1 MKIVSGS
8 PKQSIVGSSAAQ
20 YVPQVISTPYFPMA
34 YPRDYGIE
42 HILTCEADNC
52 QVRLD
57 FTDFQLGLA
66 STLEIFDS
74 NGQML
79 DSYTGEHF
87 RPPITVSSG
96 KSLLLQFRGNSATG
110 VGFRAEVSFV
120 SSKQLKDERLVPY
133 TGK

>member
-1 MKIVSGS
+1 M
-8 PKQSIVGSSAAQ
+8 
-20 YVPQVISTPYFPMA
+20 T

-52 QVRLD
+52 HVRLD
-57 FTDFQLGLA
+57 FTDFQLGLT

-87 RPPITVSSG
+87 RPPIIISSG
-96 KSLLLQFRGNSATG
+96 KSLLLQFRGNGNTG
-110 VGFRAEVSFV
+110 AGFRAEVTFISA
-120 SSKQLKDERLVPY
+120 KQLKEDRLLPY
-133 TGK
+133 TGNN

>member
-1 MKIVSGS
+1 MRIVSGS
-8 PKQSIVGSSAAQ
+8 PKQSIVGNGSTKSQ
-20 YVPQVISTPYFPMA
+20 PQVISTPYFPMA

-57 FTDFQLGLA
+57 FTDFQLGLT

>member
-1 MKIVSGS
+1 M
-8 PKQSIVGSSAAQ
+8 P
-20 YVPQVISTPYFPMA
+20 

-57 FTDFQLGLA
+57 FTDFQLALT

-79 DSYTGEHF
+79 DSYNGEHF
-87 RPPITVSSG
+87 RPPIIISSG
-96 KSLLLQFRGNSATG
+96 KSLLLQFRGNGVTG
-110 VGFRAEVSFV
+110 VGFRAEVTFV
-120 SSKQLKDERLVPY
+120 PSKQLKDGQLVPY
-133 TGK
+133 TGKYSYVKKQKTFHTSVVSLSTASQSIMNH

>member
-1 MKIVSGS
+1 M
-8 PKQSIVGSSAAQ
+8 P
-20 YVPQVISTPYFPMA
+20 

-42 HILTCEADNC
+42 HILTCESENC

-57 FTDFQLGLA
+57 FTDFQLGLT

-87 RPPITVSSG
+87 RPPITISNG
-96 KSLLLQFRGNSATG
+96 KSLLLQFRGNGNTG
-110 VGFRAEVSFV
+110 VGFRGEITFV
-120 SSKQLKDERLVPY
+120 SSKQLKEDRLVPY